1 MAVLT
6 ARDVRKS
13 FKLPGMA
20 PVEVLKG
27 VSLEIE
33 KGEKVAVLG
42 RSGAGKSTL
51 LNILGG
57 LMKPDSGSVSRP
69 RRIGFVFQSYHL
81 MPELTVLENVLLPA
95 MAARLDMSAAK
106 KRALELI
113 DRVGLIDR
121 AGHLPAE
128 LSGGECQRIA
138 LARALAVSPPLVL
151 ADEPT
156 GNLDEANENIVLDLF
171 RQLHREG
178 TTLIVVTHDPEVAEA
193 AQRTIVLEHGRV
205 AREIVNENFQ
215 A

>member
-156 GNLDEANENIVLDLF
+156 GNLDAMTGAEILKVLAGLSAGDTAL
-171 RQLHREG
+171 
-178 TTLIVVTHDPEVAEA
+178 VMVTHSMEA
-193 AQRTIVLEHGRV
+193 AAICDRSFELSGGKIEKT
-205 AREIVNENFQ
+205 Q